1 MAGTP
6 HFISLGKRVAGSATK
21 LCRAAAIAAGVLCV
35 LLGAGLARAEP
46 LKIRLSYIVP
56 VSNWATILFQK
67 PELAKHLGKS
77 YTFEAIHFQS
87 TPTLIQALASDQ
99 LEIANFGFTTFP
111 LAVTNAGMKDLRI
124 ISDELQDGVPGYY
137 SDEFMVRKD
146 SPIKT
151 VEDLKGKVL
160 TSNGYGS
167 GTDIPMRVMLAKHHL
182 KDKGDVT
189 VIESPIPTM
198 PAMLAEKKVDL
209 IALPLPFTANP
220 KVREAN
226 RTLFTQG
233 DAMGITQLGMWVARE
248 GFIKKNRAAMLDFME
263 DALRAER
270 WYLDPAHHEESV
282 KIAVAV
288 SKIPAPVW
296 DSWLFKKDGMRGDYY
311 RNPKGEPDIAS
322 LQKAIDL
329 QVKYGYLKQSI
340 DVKKYVDLSLVED
353 AAKRLK

>member
-1 MAGTP
+1 MMTGKSQVARARAKAAGRL
-6 HFISLGKRVAGSATK
+6 F
-21 LCRAAAIAAGVLCV
+21 AAALAAAMTVGLSA
-35 LLGAGLARAEP
+35 GAARAEP

-56 VSNWATILFQK
+56 VSNWATILFQNRD
-67 PELAKHLGKS
+67 LAKHLGKS
-77 YTFEAIHFQS
+77 YTFEPLHFQS
-87 TPTLIQALASDQ
+87 TPTLIQALAAGQ
-99 LEIANFGFTTFP
+99 LEIANLGFTTMP
-111 LAVTNAGMKDLRI
+111 LAVVNAGMKDLRI

-137 SDEFMVRKD
+137 SDEYMVRKD

-167 GTDIPMRVMLAKHHL
+167 GTDIPMRIMLAKHGL

-189 VIESPIPTM
+189 IIEAPIPTM

-220 KVREAN
+220 KVRAAD

-248 GFIKKNRAAMLDFME
+248 GFIEKHRAALTDFME
-263 DALRAER
+263 DALREER
-270 WYLDPAHHEESV
+270 WYLDPANHDAAV
-282 KIAVAV
+282 KIAVEV

-296 DSWLFKKDGMRGDYY
+296 NSWLFKKDGMNGDYY
-311 RNPKGEPDIAS
+311 RNPAGKPDIPA

-340 DVKKYVDLSLVED
+340 DVKKYVDFSLVD
-353 AAKRLK
+353 AASKRLK